1 MLSKTSTASG
11 AIPVRAASTR
21 SGPLGVASKAHSRR
35 LATLALLAIVAAEIV
50 GCSTYPEVA
59 RENLRSVE
67 HWQAYE

>member
-1 MLSKTSTASG
+1 MLSKTSIARG
-11 AIPVRAASTR
+11 AIPVRAASTGNGFR
-21 SGPLGVASKAHSRR
+21 GVAPKAHSRR

-50 GCSTYPEVA
+50 GCTTYPEVA